1 MNDYY
6 WVNILV
12 YAVFGLSAIAILIRI
27 FTNRRHRKQ
36 VQNATV
42 TTTRHVVYTAPAGQ
56 PMQSYQATVVAS
68 NQPVVKGNPTM
79 YSDLNIYAAPSAPY
93 AMEPSP
99 VIRAYFNLFLRV

>member
-42 TTTRHVVYTAPAGQ
+42 TTTRQVVYPAGQ

-68 NQPVVKGNPTM
+68 NQPVVKGNPQM
-79 YSDLNIYAAPSAPY
+79 YPDLNIYAAPSAPY